1 MQSLILDYKKNST
14 TNSIFPIKYWNLCI
28 ELRLKFN
35 RDYHI
40 SLKRQDVGL
49 SPPVIYPPPLLSV

>member
-40 SLKRQDVGL
+40 SLKRQARDCGCYL
-49 SPPVIYPPPLLSV
+49 QQT

>member
-35 RDYHI
+35 TDYHI
-40 SLKRQDVGL
+40 SLKRLMSTFEVHGQA
-49 SPPVIYPPPLLSV
+49 YA